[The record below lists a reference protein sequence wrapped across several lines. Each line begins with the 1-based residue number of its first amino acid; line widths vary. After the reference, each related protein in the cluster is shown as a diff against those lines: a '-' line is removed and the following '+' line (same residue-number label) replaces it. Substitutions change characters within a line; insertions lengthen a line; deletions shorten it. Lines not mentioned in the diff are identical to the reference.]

1 MECIYTKMKKHTT
14 EFVPEFKKD
23 FLSPGYCFTWFGLG
37 MIAGI
42 SMFPPS
48 FRDPVLA
55 KIGYWAGR
63 FGKNARCRA
72 QINLALCFPEKSDAE
87 RELIIDN
94 MFATALQ
101 SMVMMA
107 ELAIRGPK
115 KLQERVCWK
124 GSEILEE
131 IRCNNEKVIFLVPHG
146 WSVDIPAMLMAAQGQ
161 KMAAMFHRQRNPVID
176 YVWNSVRR
184 KFGGRLHARKD
195 GIRPFIQ
202 SVRQGY
208 WGYYLPDQD
217 HGPEYSEFA
226 DFFATYKATL
236 PVVGRLMNICQA
248 KIIPLFPVYDG
259 GKHLLTIE
267 VRPPMESIVN
277 TDNKTIARQINKEV
291 EILVGPHPEQYVW
304 VLKLLKTRKSNEV
317 DPYP

>member
-1 MECIYTKMKKHTT
+1 MKKYKS
-14 EFVPEFKKD
+14 EFIPEFKKNY
-23 FLSPGYCFTWFGLG
+23 LSPVYWSTWFLLG

-55 KIGYWAGR
+55 KIGRWAGR
-63 FGKNARCRA
+63 LSKKARRRA
-72 QINLALCFPEKSDAE
+72 TINLSLCFPEKSDTE
-87 RELIIDN
+87 REIIVDK

-107 ELAIRGPK
+107 ELAIRGPEK
-115 KLQERVCWK
+115 FQKRVFWK
-124 GSEILEE
+124 GLEILEE
-131 IRCNNEKVIFLVPHG
+131 IRHNNRNVIFLVPHG
-146 WSVDIPAMLMAAQGQ
+146 WSVDIPAMLLAAQGK
-161 KMAAMFHRQRNPVID
+161 KMAAMFHQQRNPVID

-184 KFGGRLHARKD
+184 KFGGRLHARED
-195 GIRPFIQ
+195 GIKPFIQ

-236 PVVGRLMNICQA
+236 PIIGRLMNISQA
-248 KIIPLFPVYDG
+248 MIIPLFPVYDEK
-259 GKHLLTIE
+259 KHLLTIE
-267 VRPPMESIVN
+267 IRPPMDACIASA
-277 TDNKTIARQINKEV
+277 DNKTIARQMNKTV

-304 VLKLLKTRKSNEV
+304 VLKLLKTRKSNEA

>member
-1 MECIYTKMKKHTT
+1 
-14 EFVPEFKKD
+14 
-23 FLSPGYCFTWFGLG
+23 

-42 SMFPPS
+42 SMFPPL

-55 KIGYWAGR
+55 KIGRWAGR
-63 FGKNARCRA
+63 LSKKARRRA
-72 QINLALCFPEKSDAE
+72 TINLSLCFPEKSDTE
-87 RELIIDN
+87 REIIVDK

-101 SMVMMA
+101 SIVLMA
-107 ELAIRGPK
+107 ELAIRGPEK
-115 KLQERVCWK
+115 FQKRVFWK
-124 GSEILEE
+124 GLEILEE
-131 IRCNNEKVIFLVPHG
+131 IRHNNRNVIFLVPHG
-146 WSVDIPAMLMAAQGQ
+146 WSVDIPAMLLAAQGK
-161 KMAAMFHRQRNPVID
+161 KMAAMFHQQRNPVID

-184 KFGGRLHARKD
+184 KFGGRLHARED
-195 GIRPFIQ
+195 GIKPFIQ

-236 PVVGRLMNICQA
+236 PIIGRLMNISQA
-248 KIIPLFPVYDG
+248 MIIPLFPVYDEK
-259 GKHLLTIE
+259 KHLLTIE
-267 VRPPMESIVN
+267 IRPPMDACIASA
-277 TDNKTIARQINKEV
+277 DNKTIARQMNKTV

-304 VLKLLKTRKSNEV
+304 VLKLLKTRKSNEA

>member
-1 MECIYTKMKKHTT
+1 MKKYKS
-14 EFVPEFKKD
+14 EFTPEFKENY
-23 FLSPGYCFTWFGLG
+23 LSPVYWSTWFLFG

-55 KIGYWAGR
+55 KIGRWAGR
-63 FGKNARCRA
+63 LSKKARRRA
-72 QINLALCFPEKSDAE
+72 TINLSLCFPEKSDTE
-87 RELIIDN
+87 REIIVDK

-101 SMVMMA
+101 SIVMMA
-107 ELAIRGPK
+107 ELAIRGPEK
-115 KLQERVCWK
+115 FQKRVFWK
-124 GSEILEE
+124 GLEILEE
-131 IRCNNEKVIFLVPHG
+131 IRHNNRNVIFLVPHG
-146 WSVDIPAMLMAAQGQ
+146 WSVDIPAMLLAAQGK
-161 KMAAMFHRQRNPVID
+161 KMAAMFHQQRNPVID

-184 KFGGRLHARKD
+184 KFGGRLHARED
-195 GIRPFIQ
+195 GIKPFIQ

-217 HGPEYSEFA
+217 YGPEYSEFA

-236 PVVGRLMNICQA
+236 PIIGRLMNISQA
-248 KIIPLFPVYDG
+248 MIIPLFPVYDEK
-259 GKHLLTIE
+259 KHLLTIE
-267 VRPPMESIVN
+267 IRPPMDACIASA
-277 TDNKTIARQINKEV
+277 DNKMIARQMNKTV

-304 VLKLLKTRKSNEV
+304 VLKLLKTRKLNEA

>member
-1 MECIYTKMKKHTT
+1 MKKYKS
-14 EFVPEFKKD
+14 EFIPEFKKNY
-23 FLSPGYCFTWFGLG
+23 LSPVYWSTWFLLG

-55 KIGYWAGR
+55 KIGRWAGR
-63 FGKNARCRA
+63 LSKKARRRA
-72 QINLALCFPEKSDAE
+72 TINLSLCFPEKNDTE
-87 RELIIDN
+87 REIIVDK

-101 SMVMMA
+101 SIVMMA
-107 ELAIRGPK
+107 ELAIRGPEK
-115 KLQERVCWK
+115 FQKRVFWK
-124 GSEILEE
+124 GLEILEE
-131 IRCNNEKVIFLVPHG
+131 IRHNNRNVIFLVPHG
-146 WSVDIPAMLMAAQGQ
+146 WSVDIPAMLLAAQGK
-161 KMAAMFHRQRNPVID
+161 KMTAMFHQQRNPVID

-184 KFGGRLHARKD
+184 KFGGRLHAREDEIK
-195 GIRPFIQ
+195 PFIQ

-236 PVVGRLMNICQA
+236 PIIGRLMNISQA
-248 KIIPLFPVYDG
+248 MIIPLFPVYDEK
-259 GKHLLTIE
+259 KHLLTIE
-267 VRPPMESIVN
+267 IRPPMDACIASA
-277 TDNKTIARQINKEV
+277 DNKMIARQMNKTV

-304 VLKLLKTRKSNEV
+304 VLKLLKTRKSNEA

>member
-1 MECIYTKMKKHTT
+1 MKKYKS
-14 EFVPEFKKD
+14 EFIPEFKKNY
-23 FLSPGYCFTWFGLG
+23 LSPVYWSTWFLLG

-42 SMFPPS
+42 SIFPPS

-55 KIGYWAGR
+55 KIGRWAGR
-63 FGKNARCRA
+63 LSKKARRRA
-72 QINLALCFPEKSDAE
+72 TINLSLCFPEKSDTE
-87 RELIIDN
+87 REIIVDK

-101 SMVMMA
+101 SIVMMA
-107 ELAIRGPK
+107 ELAIRGPEK
-115 KLQERVCWK
+115 FQKRVFWK
-124 GSEILEE
+124 GLEILEE
-131 IRCNNEKVIFLVPHG
+131 IRHNNRNVIFLVPHG
-146 WSVDIPAMLMAAQGQ
+146 WSVDIPAMLLAAQGK
-161 KMAAMFHRQRNPVID
+161 KMAAMFHQQRNPVID

-184 KFGGRLHARKD
+184 KFGGRLHARED
-195 GIRPFIQ
+195 GIKPFIQ

-236 PVVGRLMNICQA
+236 PIIGRLMNISQA
-248 KIIPLFPVYDG
+248 MIIPLFPVYDEK
-259 GKHLLTIE
+259 KHLLTIE
-267 VRPPMESIVN
+267 IRPPMDACIASA
-277 TDNKTIARQINKEV
+277 DNKTIARQMNKTV

-304 VLKLLKTRKSNEV
+304 VLKLLKTRKSNEA

>member
-1 MECIYTKMKKHTT
+1 MKKYKS
-14 EFVPEFKKD
+14 EFIPEFKKNY
-23 FLSPGYCFTWFGLG
+23 LSPVYWSTWFLLG

-55 KIGYWAGR
+55 KIGRWAGR
-63 FGKNARCRA
+63 LSKKARRRA
-72 QINLALCFPEKSDAE
+72 TINLSLCFPEKSDTE
-87 RELIIDN
+87 REIIVDK

-101 SMVMMA
+101 SIVMMA
-107 ELAIRGPK
+107 ELAIRGPEK
-115 KLQERVCWK
+115 FQKRVFWK
-124 GSEILEE
+124 GLEILEE
-131 IRCNNEKVIFLVPHG
+131 IRHNNRNVIFLVPHG
-146 WSVDIPAMLMAAQGQ
+146 WSVDIPAMLLAAQGK
-161 KMAAMFHRQRNPVID
+161 KMAAMFHQQRNPVID

-184 KFGGRLHARKD
+184 KFGGRLHARED
-195 GIRPFIQ
+195 GIKPFIQ

-236 PVVGRLMNICQA
+236 PIIGRLMNISQA
-248 KIIPLFPVYDG
+248 MIIPLFPVYDEK
-259 GKHLLTIE
+259 KHLLTIE
-267 VRPPMESIVN
+267 IRPPMDACIASA
-277 TDNKTIARQINKEV
+277 DNKTIARQMNKTV

-304 VLKLLKTRKSNEV
+304 VLKLLKTRKSN
-317 DPYP
+317 

>member
-1 MECIYTKMKKHTT
+1 MKKYKS
-14 EFVPEFKKD
+14 EFIPEFKKNY
-23 FLSPGYCFTWFGLG
+23 LSPVYWSTWFLLG

-55 KIGYWAGR
+55 KIGCWAGR
-63 FGKNARCRA
+63 LSKKARRRA
-72 QINLALCFPEKSDAE
+72 TINLSLCFPEKSDTE
-87 RELIIDN
+87 REIIVDK

-101 SMVMMA
+101 SIVMMA
-107 ELAIRGPK
+107 ELATRGPEK
-115 KLQERVCWK
+115 FQKRVFWK
-124 GSEILEE
+124 GLEILEE
-131 IRCNNEKVIFLVPHG
+131 IRHNNRNVIFLVPHG
-146 WSVDIPAMLMAAQGQ
+146 WSVDIPAMLLAAQGK
-161 KMAAMFHRQRNPVID
+161 KMAAMFHQQRNPVID

-184 KFGGRLHARKD
+184 KFGGRLHARED
-195 GIRPFIQ
+195 GIKPFIQ

-236 PVVGRLMNICQA
+236 PIIGRLMNISQA
-248 KIIPLFPVYDG
+248 MIIPLFPVYDEK
-259 GKHLLTIE
+259 KHLLTIE
-267 VRPPMESIVN
+267 IRPPMDACIASA
-277 TDNKTIARQINKEV
+277 DNKMIARQMNKTV

-304 VLKLLKTRKSNEV
+304 VLKLLKTRKSNEA

>member
-1 MECIYTKMKKHTT
+1 MKKYKS
-14 EFVPEFKKD
+14 EFIPEFKKNY
-23 FLSPGYCFTWFGLG
+23 LSPVYWSTWFVLG

-55 KIGYWAGR
+55 KIGRWAGR
-63 FGKNARCRA
+63 LSKKARRRA
-72 QINLALCFPEKSDAE
+72 TINLSLCFPEKSDTE
-87 RELIIDN
+87 REIIVDK
-94 MFATALQ
+94 MFVTALQ
-101 SMVMMA
+101 SIVMMA
-107 ELAIRGPK
+107 ELAIRGPEK
-115 KLQERVCWK
+115 FQKRVFWK
-124 GSEILEE
+124 GLEILEE
-131 IRCNNEKVIFLVPHG
+131 IRHNNRNVIFLVPHG
-146 WSVDIPAMLMAAQGQ
+146 WSVDIPAMLLAAQGK
-161 KMAAMFHRQRNPVID
+161 KMAAMFHQQRNPVID

-184 KFGGRLHARKD
+184 KFGGRLHARED
-195 GIRPFIQ
+195 GIKPFIQ

-236 PVVGRLMNICQA
+236 PIIGRLMNISQA
-248 KIIPLFPVYDG
+248 MIIPLFPVYDEK
-259 GKHLLTIE
+259 KHLLTIE
-267 VRPPMESIVN
+267 IRPPMDACIASA
-277 TDNKTIARQINKEV
+277 DNKTIARQMNKTV

-304 VLKLLKTRKSNEV
+304 VLKLLKTRKSNEA

>member
-1 MECIYTKMKKHTT
+1 MKKYKS
-14 EFVPEFKKD
+14 EFIPEFKKNY
-23 FLSPGYCFTWFGLG
+23 LSPVYWSTWFLLG

-55 KIGYWAGR
+55 KIGRWAGR
-63 FGKNARCRA
+63 LSKKARRRA
-72 QINLALCFPEKSDAE
+72 TINLSLCYPEKSDTE
-87 RELIIDN
+87 REIIVDK
-94 MFATALQ
+94 MFVTALQ
-101 SMVMMA
+101 SIVMMA
-107 ELAIRGPK
+107 ELAIRGPEK
-115 KLQERVCWK
+115 FQKRVFWK
-124 GSEILEE
+124 GLEILEE
-131 IRCNNEKVIFLVPHG
+131 IRHNNRNVIFLVPHG
-146 WSVDIPAMLMAAQGQ
+146 WSVDIPAMLLAAQGK
-161 KMAAMFHRQRNPVID
+161 KMAAMFHQQRNPVID

-184 KFGGRLHARKD
+184 KFGGRLHARED
-195 GIRPFIQ
+195 GIKPFIQ

-236 PVVGRLMNICQA
+236 PIIGRLMNISQA
-248 KIIPLFPVYDG
+248 MIIPLFPVYDEK
-259 GKHLLTIE
+259 KHLLTIE
-267 VRPPMESIVN
+267 IRPPMDACIASA
-277 TDNKTIARQINKEV
+277 DNKTIARQMNKTV

-304 VLKLLKTRKSNEV
+304 VLKLLKTRKSNEA

>member
-1 MECIYTKMKKHTT
+1 MKKKYKS
-14 EFVPEFKKD
+14 EFIPEFKKNY
-23 FLSPGYCFTWFGLG
+23 LSPVYWSTWFLLG

-55 KIGYWAGR
+55 KIGRWAGR
-63 FGKNARCRA
+63 LSKKARRRA
-72 QINLALCFPEKSDAE
+72 TINLSLCFPEKSDTE
-87 RELIIDN
+87 REIIVDK

-101 SMVMMA
+101 SIVMMA
-107 ELAIRGPK
+107 ELAIRGPEK
-115 KLQERVCWK
+115 FQKRVFWK
-124 GSEILEE
+124 GLEILEE
-131 IRCNNEKVIFLVPHG
+131 IRHNNRNVIFLVPHG
-146 WSVDIPAMLMAAQGQ
+146 WSVDIPAMLLAAQGK
-161 KMAAMFHRQRNPVID
+161 KMAAMFHQQRNPVID

-184 KFGGRLHARKD
+184 KFGGRLHARED
-195 GIRPFIQ
+195 GIKPFIQ

-236 PVVGRLMNICQA
+236 PIIGRLMNISQA
-248 KIIPLFPVYDG
+248 MIIPLFPVYDEK
-259 GKHLLTIE
+259 KHLLTIE
-267 VRPPMESIVN
+267 IRPPMDACIASA
-277 TDNKTIARQINKEV
+277 DNKMIARQMNKTV

-304 VLKLLKTRKSNEV
+304 VLKLLKTRKSNEA

>member
-1 MECIYTKMKKHTT
+1 MKKYKS
-14 EFVPEFKKD
+14 EFIPEFKKNY
-23 FLSPGYCFTWFGLG
+23 LSPVYWSTWFLLG
-37 MIAGI
+37 MIASI

-55 KIGYWAGR
+55 KIGRWAGR
-63 FGKNARCRA
+63 LSKKARRRA
-72 QINLALCFPEKSDAE
+72 TINLSLCFPEKSDTE
-87 RELIIDN
+87 REMIVDK

-101 SMVMMA
+101 SIVMMA
-107 ELAIRGPK
+107 ELAIRGPEK
-115 KLQERVCWK
+115 FQKRVFWK
-124 GSEILEE
+124 GLEILEE
-131 IRCNNEKVIFLVPHG
+131 IRHNNRNVIFLVPHG
-146 WSVDIPAMLMAAQGQ
+146 WSVDIPAMLLAAQGK
-161 KMAAMFHRQRNPVID
+161 KMAAMFHQQRNPVID

-184 KFGGRLHARKD
+184 KFGGRLHARED
-195 GIRPFIQ
+195 GIKPFIQ

-236 PVVGRLMNICQA
+236 PIIGRLMNISQA
-248 KIIPLFPVYDG
+248 MIIPLFPVYDEK
-259 GKHLLTIE
+259 KHLLTIE
-267 VRPPMESIVN
+267 IRPPMDACIASA
-277 TDNKTIARQINKEV
+277 DNKMIARQMNKTV

-304 VLKLLKTRKSNEV
+304 VLKLLKTRTSNEA

>member
-1 MECIYTKMKKHTT
+1 MKKYKS
-14 EFVPEFKKD
+14 EFIPEFKKNY
-23 FLSPGYCFTWFGLG
+23 LSPVYWSTWFLLG

-55 KIGYWAGR
+55 KIGRWAGR
-63 FGKNARCRA
+63 LSKKARRRA
-72 QINLALCFPEKSDAE
+72 TINLSLCFPEKSDTE
-87 RELIIDN
+87 REIIVDK
-94 MFATALQ
+94 MFVTALQ
-101 SMVMMA
+101 SIVMMA
-107 ELAIRGPK
+107 ELAIRGPEK
-115 KLQERVCWK
+115 IQKRVFWK
-124 GSEILEE
+124 GLEILEE
-131 IRCNNEKVIFLVPHG
+131 IQHNNRNVIFLVPHG
-146 WSVDIPAMLMAAQGQ
+146 WSVDIPAMLLAAQGK
-161 KMAAMFHRQRNPVID
+161 KMAAMFHQQRNPVID

-184 KFGGRLHARKD
+184 KFGGRLHARED
-195 GIRPFIQ
+195 GIKPFIQ

-236 PVVGRLMNICQA
+236 PIIGRLMNISQA
-248 KIIPLFPVYDG
+248 MIIPLFPVYDEK
-259 GKHLLTIE
+259 KHLLTIE
-267 VRPPMESIVN
+267 IRPPMDACIASA
-277 TDNKTIARQINKEV
+277 DNKTIARQMNKTV

-304 VLKLLKTRKSNEV
+304 VLKLLKTRKSNEA

>member
-1 MECIYTKMKKHTT
+1 MKKYKS
-14 EFVPEFKKD
+14 EFIPEFKKNY
-23 FLSPGYCFTWFGLG
+23 LSPVYWSTWFLLG

-55 KIGYWAGR
+55 KIGRWAGR
-63 FGKNARCRA
+63 LSKKARRRA
-72 QINLALCFPEKSDAE
+72 TINLSLCFPEKSDTE
-87 RELIIDN
+87 REIIVDK

-101 SMVMMA
+101 SIVMMA
-107 ELAIRGPK
+107 ELAIHGPEK
-115 KLQERVCWK
+115 FQKRVFWK
-124 GSEILEE
+124 GLEILEE
-131 IRCNNEKVIFLVPHG
+131 IRHNNRNVIFLVPHG
-146 WSVDIPAMLMAAQGQ
+146 WSVDIPAMLLAAQGK
-161 KMAAMFHRQRNPVID
+161 KMAAMFHQQRNPVID

-184 KFGGRLHARKD
+184 KFGGRLHARED
-195 GIRPFIQ
+195 GIKPFIQ

-236 PVVGRLMNICQA
+236 PIIGRLMNISQA
-248 KIIPLFPVYDG
+248 MIIPLFPVYDEK
-259 GKHLLTIE
+259 KHLLTIE
-267 VRPPMESIVN
+267 IRPPMDACIASA
-277 TDNKTIARQINKEV
+277 DNKMIARQMNKTV

-304 VLKLLKTRKSNEV
+304 VLKLLKTRKSNEA

>member
-1 MECIYTKMKKHTT
+1 
-14 EFVPEFKKD
+14 
-23 FLSPGYCFTWFGLG
+23 

-55 KIGYWAGR
+55 KIGRWAGR
-63 FGKNARCRA
+63 LSKKARRRA
-72 QINLALCFPEKSDAE
+72 TINLSLCFPEKSDTE
-87 RELIIDN
+87 REIIVDK
-94 MFATALQ
+94 MFVTALQ
-101 SMVMMA
+101 SIVMMA
-107 ELAIRGPK
+107 ELAIRGPEK
-115 KLQERVCWK
+115 FQKRVFWK
-124 GSEILEE
+124 GLEILEE
-131 IRCNNEKVIFLVPHG
+131 IRHNNRNVIFLVPHG
-146 WSVDIPAMLMAAQGQ
+146 WSVDIPAMLLAAQGK
-161 KMAAMFHRQRNPVID
+161 KMAAMFHQQRNPVID

-184 KFGGRLHARKD
+184 KFGGRLHARED
-195 GIRPFIQ
+195 GIKPFIQ

-236 PVVGRLMNICQA
+236 PIIGRLMNISQA
-248 KIIPLFPVYDG
+248 MIIPLFPVYDEK
-259 GKHLLTIE
+259 KHLLTIE
-267 VRPPMESIVN
+267 IRPPMDACIASA
-277 TDNKTIARQINKEV
+277 DNKTIARQMNKTV

-304 VLKLLKTRKSNEV
+304 VLKLLKTRKSNEA

>member
-1 MECIYTKMKKHTT
+1 MKKYKS
-14 EFVPEFKKD
+14 EFIPEFKKNY
-23 FLSPGYCFTWFGLG
+23 LSPVYWSTWFLLG

-55 KIGYWAGR
+55 KIGRWAGR
-63 FGKNARCRA
+63 LSKKARRRA
-72 QINLALCFPEKSDAE
+72 TINLSLCFPEKSDTE
-87 RELIIDN
+87 REIIVDK

-101 SMVMMA
+101 SIVMMA
-107 ELAIRGPK
+107 ELAIRGPEK
-115 KLQERVCWK
+115 FQKRVFWK
-124 GSEILEE
+124 DLEILEE
-131 IRCNNEKVIFLVPHG
+131 IRHNNRNVIFLVPHG
-146 WSVDIPAMLMAAQGQ
+146 WSVDIPAMLLAAQGE
-161 KMAAMFHRQRNPVID
+161 KMAAMFHQQRNPVID

-184 KFGGRLHARKD
+184 KFGGRLHARED
-195 GIRPFIQ
+195 GIKPFIQ

-236 PVVGRLMNICQA
+236 PIIGRLMNISQA
-248 KIIPLFPVYDG
+248 MIIPLFPVYDEK
-259 GKHLLTIE
+259 KHLLTIE
-267 VRPPMESIVN
+267 IRPPMDACIASA
-277 TDNKTIARQINKEV
+277 DNKMIARQMNKTV

-304 VLKLLKTRKSNEV
+304 VLKLLKTRKSNEA

>member
-1 MECIYTKMKKHTT
+1 MKKFKS
-14 EFVPEFKKD
+14 EFIPEFNKNY
-23 FLSPGYCFTWFGLG
+23 LSPVYWSTWFLLG

-55 KIGYWAGR
+55 KIGRWAGR
-63 FGKNARCRA
+63 LSKKARRRA
-72 QINLALCFPEKSDAE
+72 TINLSLCFPEKNDTE
-87 RELIIDN
+87 REIIVDK

-101 SMVMMA
+101 SIVMMA
-107 ELAIRGPK
+107 ELAIRGPEK
-115 KLQERVCWK
+115 FQKRVFWK
-124 GSEILEE
+124 GLEILEE
-131 IRCNNEKVIFLVPHG
+131 IRHNNRNVIFLVPHG
-146 WSVDIPAMLMAAQGQ
+146 WSVDIPAMLLAAQGK
-161 KMAAMFHRQRNPVID
+161 KMTAMFHQQRNPVID

-184 KFGGRLHARKD
+184 KFGGRLHARED
-195 GIRPFIQ
+195 GIKPFIQ

-236 PVVGRLMNICQA
+236 PIIGRLMNISQA
-248 KIIPLFPVYDG
+248 MIIPLFPVYDEK
-259 GKHLLTIE
+259 KHLLTIE
-267 VRPPMESIVN
+267 IRPPMDACIASA
-277 TDNKTIARQINKEV
+277 DNKMIARQMNKTV

-304 VLKLLKTRKSNEV
+304 VLKLLKTRKSNEA

>member
-1 MECIYTKMKKHTT
+1 MKKYKS
-14 EFVPEFKKD
+14 EFIPEFKKNY
-23 FLSPGYCFTWFGLG
+23 LSPVYWFTWFLLG

-55 KIGYWAGR
+55 KIGRWAGR
-63 FGKNARCRA
+63 LSKKARRRA
-72 QINLALCFPEKSDAE
+72 TINLSLCFPEKSDTE
-87 RELIIDN
+87 REIIVDK
-94 MFATALQ
+94 MFVTALQ
-101 SMVMMA
+101 SIVMMA
-107 ELAIRGPK
+107 ELAIRGPEK
-115 KLQERVCWK
+115 FQKRVFWK
-124 GSEILEE
+124 GLEILEE
-131 IRCNNEKVIFLVPHG
+131 IRHNNRNVIFLVPHG
-146 WSVDIPAMLMAAQGQ
+146 WSVDIPAMLLAAQGK
-161 KMAAMFHRQRNPVID
+161 KMAAMFHQQRNPVID

-184 KFGGRLHARKD
+184 KFGGRLHARED
-195 GIRPFIQ
+195 GIKPFIQ

-236 PVVGRLMNICQA
+236 PIIGRLMNISQA
-248 KIIPLFPVYDG
+248 MIIPLFPVYDEK
-259 GKHLLTIE
+259 KHLLTIE
-267 VRPPMESIVN
+267 IRPPMDACIASA
-277 TDNKTIARQINKEV
+277 DNKTIARQMNKTV

-304 VLKLLKTRKSNEV
+304 VLKLLKTRKSNEA

>member
-1 MECIYTKMKKHTT
+1 
-14 EFVPEFKKD
+14 
-23 FLSPGYCFTWFGLG
+23 LSPVYWSTWFLFG

-55 KIGYWAGR
+55 KIGRWAGR
-63 FGKNARCRA
+63 LSKKARRRA
-72 QINLALCFPEKSDAE
+72 TINLSLCFPEKSDTE
-87 RELIIDN
+87 REIIVDK

-101 SMVMMA
+101 SIVMMA
-107 ELAIRGPK
+107 ELAIRGPEK
-115 KLQERVCWK
+115 FQKRVFWK
-124 GSEILEE
+124 GLEILEE
-131 IRCNNEKVIFLVPHG
+131 IRHNNRNVIFLVPHG
-146 WSVDIPAMLMAAQGQ
+146 WSVDIPAMLLAAQGE
-161 KMAAMFHRQRNPVID
+161 KMAAMFHQQRNPVID
-176 YVWNSVRR
+176 YIWNSVRR
-184 KFGGRLHARKD
+184 KFGGRLHARED
-195 GIRPFIQ
+195 GIKPFIQ

-236 PVVGRLMNICQA
+236 PIIGRLMNISQA
-248 KIIPLFPVYDG
+248 MIIPLFPVYDEK
-259 GKHLLTIE
+259 KHLLTIE
-267 VRPPMESIVN
+267 IRPPMDACIASA
-277 TDNKTIARQINKEV
+277 DNKMIARQMNKTV

-304 VLKLLKTRKSNEV
+304 VLKLLKTRKLNEA

>member
-1 MECIYTKMKKHTT
+1 
-14 EFVPEFKKD
+14 
-23 FLSPGYCFTWFGLG
+23 
-37 MIAGI
+37 AGI

-55 KIGYWAGR
+55 KIGRWAGR
-63 FGKNARCRA
+63 LSKKARRRA
-72 QINLALCFPEKSDAE
+72 TINLSLCFPEKSDTE
-87 RELIIDN
+87 REIIVDK

-101 SMVMMA
+101 SIVMMA
-107 ELAIRGPK
+107 ELAIRGPEK
-115 KLQERVCWK
+115 FQKRVFWK
-124 GSEILEE
+124 GLEILEE
-131 IRCNNEKVIFLVPHG
+131 IRHNNRNVIFLVPHG
-146 WSVDIPAMLMAAQGQ
+146 WSVDIPAMLLAAQGK
-161 KMAAMFHRQRNPVID
+161 KMAAMFHQQRNPVID

-184 KFGGRLHARKD
+184 KFGGRLHARED
-195 GIRPFIQ
+195 GIKPFIQ

-236 PVVGRLMNICQA
+236 PIIGRLMNISQA
-248 KIIPLFPVYDG
+248 MIIPLFPVYDEK
-259 GKHLLTIE
+259 KHLLTIE
-267 VRPPMESIVN
+267 IRPPMDACIASA
-277 TDNKTIARQINKEV
+277 DNKMIARQMNKTV

-304 VLKLLKTRKSNEV
+304 VLKLLKTRKSNEA

>member
-1 MECIYTKMKKHTT
+1 MKKYKS
-14 EFVPEFKKD
+14 EFIPEFKENY
-23 FLSPGYCFTWFGLG
+23 LSPVYWSTWFLLG

-55 KIGYWAGR
+55 KIGRWAGR
-63 FGKNARCRA
+63 LSKKARRRA
-72 QINLALCFPEKSDAE
+72 TINLSLCFPEKSDTE
-87 RELIIDN
+87 REIIVDK

-101 SMVMMA
+101 SIVMMA
-107 ELAIRGPK
+107 ELAIRGPEK
-115 KLQERVCWK
+115 FQKRVFWK
-124 GSEILEE
+124 GLEILEE
-131 IRCNNEKVIFLVPHG
+131 IRHNNRNVIFLVPHG
-146 WSVDIPAMLMAAQGQ
+146 WSVDIPAMLLAAQGK
-161 KMAAMFHRQRNPVID
+161 KMAAMFHQQRNPVID

-184 KFGGRLHARKD
+184 KFGGRLHARED
-195 GIRPFIQ
+195 GIKPFIQ

-236 PVVGRLMNICQA
+236 PIIGRLMNISQA
-248 KIIPLFPVYDG
+248 MIIPLFPVYDEK
-259 GKHLLTIE
+259 KHLLTIE
-267 VRPPMESIVN
+267 IRPPMDACIASA
-277 TDNKTIARQINKEV
+277 DNKMIARQMNKTV

-304 VLKLLKTRKSNEV
+304 VLKLLKTRKSNEA

>member
-1 MECIYTKMKKHTT
+1 MKKYKS
-14 EFVPEFKKD
+14 EFIPEFKKNY
-23 FLSPGYCFTWFGLG
+23 LSPVYWSTWFLLG

-55 KIGYWAGR
+55 KIGRWAGR
-63 FGKNARCRA
+63 LSKKARRRA
-72 QINLALCFPEKSDAE
+72 TINLSLCFPEKNDTE
-87 RELIIDN
+87 REIIVDK

-101 SMVMMA
+101 SIVMMA
-107 ELAIRGPK
+107 ELAIRGPEK
-115 KLQERVCWK
+115 FQKRVFWK
-124 GSEILEE
+124 GLEILEE
-131 IRCNNEKVIFLVPHG
+131 IRHNNRNVIFLVPHG
-146 WSVDIPAMLMAAQGQ
+146 WSVDIPAMLLAAQGK
-161 KMAAMFHRQRNPVID
+161 KMAAMFHQQRNPVID

-184 KFGGRLHARKD
+184 KFGGRLHARED
-195 GIRPFIQ
+195 GIKPFIQ

-236 PVVGRLMNICQA
+236 PIIGRLMNISQA
-248 KIIPLFPVYDG
+248 MIIPLFPVYDEK
-259 GKHLLTIE
+259 KHLLTIE
-267 VRPPMESIVN
+267 IRPPMDACIASS
-277 TDNKTIARQINKEV
+277 DNKMIARQMNKTV

-304 VLKLLKTRKSNEV
+304 VLKLLKTRKSNEA

>member
-1 MECIYTKMKKHTT
+1 MKKYKS
-14 EFVPEFKKD
+14 EFIPEFKKNY
-23 FLSPGYCFTWFGLG
+23 LSPVYWSTWFLLG

-55 KIGYWAGR
+55 KIGRWAGR
-63 FGKNARCRA
+63 LSKKARRRA
-72 QINLALCFPEKSDAE
+72 TINLSLCFPEKSDTE
-87 RELIIDN
+87 REIIVDK

-101 SMVMMA
+101 SIVMMA
-107 ELAIRGPK
+107 ELAIRGPEK
-115 KLQERVCWK
+115 FQKRVFWK
-124 GSEILEE
+124 GLEILEE
-131 IRCNNEKVIFLVPHG
+131 IRHNNRNVIFLVPHG
-146 WSVDIPAMLMAAQGQ
+146 WSVDIPAMLLAAQGE
-161 KMAAMFHRQRNPVID
+161 KMAAMFHQQRNPVID

-184 KFGGRLHARKD
+184 KFGGRLHARED
-195 GIRPFIQ
+195 GIKPFIQ

-236 PVVGRLMNICQA
+236 PIIGRLMNISQA
-248 KIIPLFPVYDG
+248 MIIPLFPVYDEK
-259 GKHLLTIE
+259 KHLLTIE
-267 VRPPMESIVN
+267 IRPPIDACIASA
-277 TDNKTIARQINKEV
+277 DNKMIARQMNKTV

-304 VLKLLKTRKSNEV
+304 VLKLLKTRKSNEA

>member
-1 MECIYTKMKKHTT
+1 MKKYKS
-14 EFVPEFKKD
+14 EFIPEFKKNY
-23 FLSPGYCFTWFGLG
+23 LSPVYWSTWFLLG

-55 KIGYWAGR
+55 KIGRWAGR
-63 FGKNARCRA
+63 LSKKARRRA
-72 QINLALCFPEKSDAE
+72 TINLSLCFPEKSDTE
-87 RELIIDN
+87 REIIVDK
-94 MFATALQ
+94 MFSTALQ
-101 SMVMMA
+101 SIVMMA
-107 ELAIRGPK
+107 ELAIRGPEK
-115 KLQERVCWK
+115 FQKRVFWK
-124 GSEILEE
+124 GLEILEE
-131 IRCNNEKVIFLVPHG
+131 IRHNNRNVIFLVPHG
-146 WSVDIPAMLMAAQGQ
+146 WSVDIPAMLLAAQGK
-161 KMAAMFHRQRNPVID
+161 KMAAVFHQQRNPVID

-184 KFGGRLHARKD
+184 KFGGRLHARED
-195 GIRPFIQ
+195 GIKPFIQ

-236 PVVGRLMNICQA
+236 PIIGRLMNISQA
-248 KIIPLFPVYDG
+248 MIIPLFPVYDEK
-259 GKHLLTIE
+259 KHLLTIE
-267 VRPPMESIVN
+267 IRPPMDACIASA
-277 TDNKTIARQINKEV
+277 DNKTIARQMNKTV

-304 VLKLLKTRKSNEV
+304 VLKLLKTRKSNEA

>member
-1 MECIYTKMKKHTT
+1 MKKYKS
-14 EFVPEFKKD
+14 EFIPEFKKNY
-23 FLSPGYCFTWFGLG
+23 LSPVYWSTWFLFG

-55 KIGYWAGR
+55 KIGRWAGR
-63 FGKNARCRA
+63 LSKKARRRA
-72 QINLALCFPEKSDAE
+72 TINLSLCFPEKSDTE
-87 RELIIDN
+87 REIIVDK

-101 SMVMMA
+101 SIVMMA
-107 ELAIRGPK
+107 ELAIRGPEK
-115 KLQERVCWK
+115 FQKRVFWK
-124 GSEILEE
+124 GLEILEE
-131 IRCNNEKVIFLVPHG
+131 IRHNNRNVIFLVPHG
-146 WSVDIPAMLMAAQGQ
+146 WSVDIPAMLLAAQGK
-161 KMAAMFHRQRNPVID
+161 KMAAMFHQQRNPVID
-176 YVWNSVRR
+176 YIWNSVRR
-184 KFGGRLHARKD
+184 KFGGRLHARED
-195 GIRPFIQ
+195 GIKPFIQ

-236 PVVGRLMNICQA
+236 PIIGRLMNISQA
-248 KIIPLFPVYDG
+248 MIIPLFPVYDEK
-259 GKHLLTIE
+259 KHLLTIE
-267 VRPPMESIVN
+267 IRPPMDACIASA
-277 TDNKTIARQINKEV
+277 DNKMIARQMNKTV

-304 VLKLLKTRKSNEV
+304 VLKLLKTRKLNEA

>member
-1 MECIYTKMKKHTT
+1 MKKYKS
-14 EFVPEFKKD
+14 EFIPEFKKNY
-23 FLSPGYCFTWFGLG
+23 LSPVYWSTWFLLG

-55 KIGYWAGR
+55 KIGRWAGR
-63 FGKNARCRA
+63 LSKKARRRA
-72 QINLALCFPEKSDAE
+72 TINLSLCFPEKSDTE
-87 RELIIDN
+87 REIIVDK
-94 MFATALQ
+94 MFITALQ
-101 SMVMMA
+101 SIVMMA
-107 ELAIRGPK
+107 ELAIRGPEK
-115 KLQERVCWK
+115 FQKRVFWK
-124 GSEILEE
+124 GLEILEE
-131 IRCNNEKVIFLVPHG
+131 IRHNNRNVIFLVPHG
-146 WSVDIPAMLMAAQGQ
+146 WSVDIPAMLLAAQG
-161 KMAAMFHRQRNPVID
+161 KKVAAMFHQQRNPVID

-184 KFGGRLHARKD
+184 KFGGRLHARED
-195 GIRPFIQ
+195 GIKPFIQ

-236 PVVGRLMNICQA
+236 PIIGRLMNISQA
-248 KIIPLFPVYDG
+248 MIIPLFPVYDEK
-259 GKHLLTIE
+259 KHLLTIE
-267 VRPPMESIVN
+267 IRPPMDACIASA
-277 TDNKTIARQINKEV
+277 DNKTIARQMNKTV

-304 VLKLLKTRKSNEV
+304 VLKLLKTRKSNEA

>member
-1 MECIYTKMKKHTT
+1 MKKYKS
-14 EFVPEFKKD
+14 EFIPEFKKNY
-23 FLSPGYCFTWFGLG
+23 LSPVYWSTWFLLG

-55 KIGYWAGR
+55 KIGRWAGR
-63 FGKNARCRA
+63 LSKKARRRA
-72 QINLALCFPEKSDAE
+72 TINLSLCFPEKNDTE
-87 RELIIDN
+87 REIIVDK

-101 SMVMMA
+101 SIVMMA
-107 ELAIRGPK
+107 ELAIRGPEK
-115 KLQERVCWK
+115 FQKRVFWK
-124 GSEILEE
+124 GLEILEE
-131 IRCNNEKVIFLVPHG
+131 IRHNNRNVIFLVPHG
-146 WSVDIPAMLMAAQGQ
+146 WSVDIPAMLLAAQGK
-161 KMAAMFHRQRNPVID
+161 KMAAMFHQQRNPVID

-184 KFGGRLHARKD
+184 KFGGRLHARED
-195 GIRPFIQ
+195 GIKPFIQ

-217 HGPEYSEFA
+217 PEYSEFA

-236 PVVGRLMNICQA
+236 PIIGRLMNISQA
-248 KIIPLFPVYDG
+248 MIIPLFPVYDEK
-259 GKHLLTIE
+259 KHLLTIE
-267 VRPPMESIVN
+267 IRPPMDACIASA
-277 TDNKTIARQINKEV
+277 DNKMIARQMNKTV

-304 VLKLLKTRKSNEV
+304 VLKLLKTRKSNEA

>member
-1 MECIYTKMKKHTT
+1 MKKYKS
-14 EFVPEFKKD
+14 EFIPEFKKNY
-23 FLSPGYCFTWFGLG
+23 LSPVYWSTWFLLG

-55 KIGYWAGR
+55 KIGRWAGR
-63 FGKNARCRA
+63 LSKKARRRA
-72 QINLALCFPEKSDAE
+72 TINLSLCFPEKSDTE
-87 RELIIDN
+87 REIIVDK
-94 MFATALQ
+94 MFITALQ
-101 SMVMMA
+101 SIVMMA
-107 ELAIRGPK
+107 ELAIRGPEK
-115 KLQERVCWK
+115 FQKRVFWK
-124 GSEILEE
+124 GLEILEE
-131 IRCNNEKVIFLVPHG
+131 IRHNNRNVIFLVPHG
-146 WSVDIPAMLMAAQGQ
+146 WSVDIPAMLLAAQGK
-161 KMAAMFHRQRNPVID
+161 KMAAMFHQQRNPVID

-184 KFGGRLHARKD
+184 KFGGRLHARED
-195 GIRPFIQ
+195 GIKPFIQ

-236 PVVGRLMNICQA
+236 PIIGRLMNISQA
-248 KIIPLFPVYDG
+248 MIIPLFPVYDEK
-259 GKHLLTIE
+259 KHLLTIE
-267 VRPPMESIVN
+267 IRPPMDACIASA
-277 TDNKTIARQINKEV
+277 DNKMIARQMNKTV

-304 VLKLLKTRKSNEV
+304 VLKLLKTRKSNEA

>member
-1 MECIYTKMKKHTT
+1 MKKYKS
-14 EFVPEFKKD
+14 EFIPEFKKNY
-23 FLSPGYCFTWFGLG
+23 LSPVYWFTWFVLG

-55 KIGYWAGR
+55 KIGRWAGR
-63 FGKNARCRA
+63 LSKKARRRA
-72 QINLALCFPEKSDAE
+72 TINLSLCFPEKSDTE
-87 RELIIDN
+87 REIIVDK

-101 SMVMMA
+101 SIVMMA
-107 ELAIRGPK
+107 ELAIRGPEK
-115 KLQERVCWK
+115 FQKRVFWK
-124 GSEILEE
+124 GLEILEE
-131 IRCNNEKVIFLVPHG
+131 IRHNNRNVIFLVPHG
-146 WSVDIPAMLMAAQGQ
+146 WSVDIPAMLLAAQGK
-161 KMAAMFHRQRNPVID
+161 KMAAMFHQQRNPVID

-184 KFGGRLHARKD
+184 KFGGRLHARED
-195 GIRPFIQ
+195 GIKPFIQ

-236 PVVGRLMNICQA
+236 PIIGRLMNISQA
-248 KIIPLFPVYDG
+248 MIIPLFPVYDEK
-259 GKHLLTIE
+259 KHLLTIE
-267 VRPPMESIVN
+267 IRPPMDACIASA
-277 TDNKTIARQINKEV
+277 DNKMIARQMNKTV
-291 EILVGPHPEQYVW
+291 EILVGSHPEQYIW
-304 VLKLLKTRKSNEV
+304 VLKLLKTRKSNEA

>member
-1 MECIYTKMKKHTT
+1 MKKYKS
-14 EFVPEFKKD
+14 EFIPEFKKNY
-23 FLSPGYCFTWFGLG
+23 LSPVYWSTWFLLG

-55 KIGYWAGR
+55 KIGRWAGR
-63 FGKNARCRA
+63 LSKKARRRA
-72 QINLALCFPEKSDAE
+72 TINLSLCFPEKSDTE
-87 RELIIDN
+87 REIIVDK

-101 SMVMMA
+101 SIVMMA
-107 ELAIRGPK
+107 ELAIRGPEK
-115 KLQERVCWK
+115 FQKRVFWK
-124 GSEILEE
+124 GLEILEE
-131 IRCNNEKVIFLVPHG
+131 IRHNNRNVIFLVPHG
-146 WSVDIPAMLMAAQGQ
+146 WSVDIPAMLLAAQGK
-161 KMAAMFHRQRNPVID
+161 KMAAMFHQQRNPVID

-184 KFGGRLHARKD
+184 KFGGRLHARED
-195 GIRPFIQ
+195 GIKPFIQ

-236 PVVGRLMNICQA
+236 PIIGRLMNISQA
-248 KIIPLFPVYDG
+248 MIIPLFPVYDEK
-259 GKHLLTIE
+259 KHLLTIE
-267 VRPPMESIVN
+267 IRPPMDACIASA
-277 TDNKTIARQINKEV
+277 DNKMIARQMNKIV

-304 VLKLLKTRKSNEV
+304 VLKLLKTRKSNEA

>member
-1 MECIYTKMKKHTT
+1 MKKYKS
-14 EFVPEFKKD
+14 EFIPEFKKNY
-23 FLSPGYCFTWFGLG
+23 LSPVYWSTWFFLG
-37 MIAGI
+37 MIASI

-55 KIGYWAGR
+55 KIGRWAGR
-63 FGKNARCRA
+63 LSKKARRRA
-72 QINLALCFPEKSDAE
+72 TINLSLCFPEKSDTE
-87 RELIIDN
+87 REIIVDK

-101 SMVMMA
+101 SIVMMA
-107 ELAIRGPK
+107 ELAIRGPEK
-115 KLQERVCWK
+115 FQKRVFWK
-124 GSEILEE
+124 GLEILEE
-131 IRCNNEKVIFLVPHG
+131 IRHNNRNVIFLVPHG
-146 WSVDIPAMLMAAQGQ
+146 WSVDIPAMLLAAQGK
-161 KMAAMFHRQRNPVID
+161 KMAAMFHQQRNPVID

-184 KFGGRLHARKD
+184 KFGGRLHARED
-195 GIRPFIQ
+195 GIKPFIQ

-236 PVVGRLMNICQA
+236 PIIGRLMNISQA
-248 KIIPLFPVYDG
+248 MIIPLFPVYDEK
-259 GKHLLTIE
+259 KHLLTIE
-267 VRPPMESIVN
+267 IRPPMDACIASA
-277 TDNKTIARQINKEV
+277 DNKMIARQMNKTV

-304 VLKLLKTRKSNEV
+304 VLKLLKTRTSNEA

>member
-1 MECIYTKMKKHTT
+1 MKKYKS
-14 EFVPEFKKD
+14 EFIPEFKKNY
-23 FLSPGYCFTWFGLG
+23 LSPVYWSTWFLLG

-55 KIGYWAGR
+55 KIGRWAGR
-63 FGKNARCRA
+63 LSKKARRRA
-72 QINLALCFPEKSDAE
+72 TINLSLCFPEKSDTE
-87 RELIIDN
+87 REIIVDK
-94 MFATALQ
+94 MFVTALQ
-101 SMVMMA
+101 SIVMMA
-107 ELAIRGPK
+107 ELAIRGPEK
-115 KLQERVCWK
+115 FQKRVFWK
-124 GSEILEE
+124 GLEILEE
-131 IRCNNEKVIFLVPHG
+131 VRHNNRNVIFLVPHG
-146 WSVDIPAMLMAAQGQ
+146 WSVDIPAMLLAAQGK
-161 KMAAMFHRQRNPVID
+161 KMAAMFHQQRNPVID

-184 KFGGRLHARKD
+184 KFGGRLHARED
-195 GIRPFIQ
+195 GIKPFIQ

-236 PVVGRLMNICQA
+236 PIIGRLMNISQA
-248 KIIPLFPVYDG
+248 MIIPLFPVYDEK
-259 GKHLLTIE
+259 KHLLTIE
-267 VRPPMESIVN
+267 IRPPMDACIASA
-277 TDNKTIARQINKEV
+277 DNKTIARQMNKTV

-304 VLKLLKTRKSNEV
+304 VLKLLKTRKSNEA